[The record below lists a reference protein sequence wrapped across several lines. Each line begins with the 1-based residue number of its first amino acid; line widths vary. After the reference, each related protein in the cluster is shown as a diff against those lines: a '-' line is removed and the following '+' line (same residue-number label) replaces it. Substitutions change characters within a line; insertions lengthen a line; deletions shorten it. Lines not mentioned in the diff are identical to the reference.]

1 MSKIGTKKLKEVLKI
16 FKNMTCEEYNKILKK
31 EDNEMVLYQRIEEIV
46 KGLTMKEIVDFV
58 YNQAV
63 LLEDYELNSEN
74 IENLNDEIKRL
85 EELNKNMEA
94 EIEELEDAVEKLD
107 DEVFNIKHDYEKL
120 LNSK

>member
-1 MSKIGTKKLKEVLKI
+1 
-16 FKNMTCEEYNKILKK
+16 
-31 EDNEMVLYQRIEEIV
+31 MVLYQRIEETV
-46 KGLTMKEIVDFV
+46 KDLTIKEIVDFV

-94 EIEELEDAVEKLD
+94 EIDELEDAVEKLD